1 MVQNVGARFSIK
13 AIRDNEKRPGY
24 ISIGDPLIDEASKF
38 WKCRFGVEPFGYE
51 RFGYGT
57 TPFESMASAI
67 EMVKVILYFKYHD
80 WVFIGEDGN
89 NILTV
94 DDIRKLESD

>member
-1 MVQNVGARFSIK
+1 
-13 AIRDNEKRPGY
+13 
-24 ISIGDPLIDEASKF
+24 
-38 WKCRFGVEPFGYE
+38 
-51 RFGYGT
+51 
-57 TPFESMASAI
+57 
-67 EMVKVILYFKYHD
+67 MVKVIIYFKYHD